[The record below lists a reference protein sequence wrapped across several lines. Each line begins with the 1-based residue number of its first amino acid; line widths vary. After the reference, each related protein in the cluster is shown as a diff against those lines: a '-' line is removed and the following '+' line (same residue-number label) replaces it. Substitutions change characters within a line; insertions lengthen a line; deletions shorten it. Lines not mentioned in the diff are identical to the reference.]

1 MGYFIIAISLILFIL
16 ICDILIF
23 YYSDKKILQYLLIP
37 IIMISYSI
45 CGIAIAE
52 IITGFESFFE
62 FENSMDYVY
71 FIGISSF
78 AIIQCLRF
86 CIFKYFNKKLD
97 FFVFALFH
105 FIALFFI
112 PILIYDF
119 FFKPNRRRKR
129 KSYKNENVLK
139 SYFTT
144 FDFF

>member
-1 MGYFIIAISLILFIL
+1 MSYFIISISLILFIL
-16 ICDILIF
+16 ICDILI
-23 YYSDKKILQYLLIP
+23 YYYADKKILKYLLIP
-37 IIMISYSI
+37 IIWISYSI

-52 IITGFESFFE
+52 IIFGFESFFGL
-62 FENSMDYVY
+62 ENSV
-71 FIGISSF
+71 FLGIFSF
-78 AIIQCLRF
+78 PIIQCLRF

-144 FDFF
+144 FDFFDW